1 MLVAP
6 KRKKKTKRSSRSK
19 RESLPS
25 VSPKNRKTIGLI
37 LATLFG
43 LLLLLGAFGLAGSA
57 GNALHSLNYR
67 VLGFAFIFTP
77 VALLSIP
84 LRRILKKEGKPQ
96 IKEVVSFVFFV
107 LSTLIL
113 LELIFPAKGYS
124 GLLGASLAG
133 PSQRIFGAILSGVV
147 MTGIA
152 IVSAIIIFDGKISLP
167 ARLRKSSEDEVK
179 DLDNVVDT
187 AVQKSNAHQE
197 VASDQ
202 EDASQAPEKEATYK
216 ITNGTSR
223 KKKEGEEEMS
233 VTISSAHDPNYEFP
247 PLSILNKNKGKPAVG
262 DIKASANVIKRTLQN
277 FRIEVEIDEI
287 SIGPTV
293 TRFAVKPAEGVKLSR
308 LSGLKNE
315 LALALAAHP
324 IRIEAPI
331 PGKSLVGIEIPNS
344 AKTMLGLGS
353 LLSEKEFTGND
364 KPLLAHLGH
373 GVSGKTVTMDI
384 SKMPHILIAGATG
397 AGKSGTVHAII
408 ASLLYRNAPENLR
421 FLMVDPK
428 RVELTLYNGIPHL
441 LTPVIKD
448 PKKAIVALKWAVK
461 EMERRYNVLEGEAV
475 RDIDSYHENIVKPAY
490 EGVSAEEGEDV
501 SLPEKMPYIV
511 VIIDEL
517 ADIMQMYP
525 KELEAGIVRLA
536 QMSRAVGIHL
546 ILSTQRP
553 EVNVITG
560 LIKAN
565 VPARI
570 ALRVTSQ
577 IDSRTILDTGG
588 AENLLGAGDMLY
600 RGGNMSKP
608 VRVQCGFMSEE
619 EVKKLVKFLKKNH
632 DHALYDEIN
641 LSEVEESSAMFGSS
655 VGNDDGDQED
665 ELYEDAYQTVLH
677 AGKASTSYLQ
687 RKLRVGY
694 ARAARL
700 MDMLEENGVI
710 GASQGSKPRDVLE
723 QFPPTETAEDSQ
735 YEEVIENYEDDHDDE
750 KSNY

>member
-1 MLVAP
+1 MPAMSAENK
-6 KRKKKTKRSSRSK
+6 KR
-19 RESLPS
+19 
-25 VSPKNRKTIGLI
+25 IGLI
-37 LATLFG
+37 GATLLG
-43 LLLLLGAFGLAGSA
+43 LLLLLGAFGLAGSV
-57 GNALHSLNYR
+57 GTALHKLNYR
-67 VLGFAFIFTP
+67 IFGFAFFFTP
-77 VALLSIP
+77 LFLLSVP
-84 LRRILKKEGKPQ
+84 VRRIMKKEGRPEW
-96 IKEVVSFVFFV
+96 KEVISFVFFV
-107 LSTLIL
+107 LGILIL
-113 LELIFPAKGYS
+113 IELLFPTKGYGGLIGS
-124 GLLGASLAG
+124 GLAG
-133 PSQRIFGAILSGVV
+133 PTERLFGAILSAVV
-147 MTGIA
+147 MA
-152 IVSAIIIFDGKISLP
+152 AVVVVSAIVIFDGRVNLP
-167 ARLRKSSEDEVK
+167 ARFRKDSDEESDIDDVVDSAVKDSNLPDEDETE
-179 DLDNVVDT
+179 DEDT
-187 AVQKSNAHQE
+187 EPSKPAKSENY
-197 VASDQ
+197 
-202 EDASQAPEKEATYK
+202 T
-216 ITNGTSR
+216 ITNGTT
-223 KKKEGEEEMS
+223 KKKKSDDEEEMS
-233 VTISSAHDPNYEFP
+233 MAIASHHDPNYEFP
-247 PLSILNKNKGKPAVG
+247 PLSILNKSKGKPAVG
-262 DIKASANVIKRTLQN
+262 DIKASANVIKRTLSN

-308 LSGLKNE
+308 ISGLKNE

-353 LLSEKEFTGND
+353 LLAENEFTGSD
-364 KPLLAHLGH
+364 KPLLSHLGH

-384 SKMPHILIAGATG
+384 AKMPHILIAGATG

-421 FLMVDPK
+421 FMMVDPK

-461 EMERRYNVLEGEAV
+461 EMERRYNVLESEAV

-490 EGVSAEEGEDV
+490 EGVSAEDGNDL

-565 VPARI
+565 IPARI

-577 IDSRTILDTGG
+577 IDSRTILDASG

-608 VRVQCGFMSEE
+608 VRVQCGFMSED
-619 EVKKLVKFLKKNH
+619 EVKKVVKFLKKNH
-632 DHALYDEIN
+632 DHELYDEIN
-641 LSEVEESSAMFGSS
+641 LSEVEESSAMFSGSI
-655 VGNDDGDQED
+655 GGDGGDEED
-665 ELYEDAYQTVLH
+665 ELYEDARETVIH
-677 AGKASTSYLQ
+677 AGKASTSYIQ

-710 GASQGSKPRDVLE
+710 GPAQGSKPREVLD
-723 QFPPTETAEDSQ
+723 QFPADDGMNDDSGLAADNDRYADPED
-735 YEEVIENYEDDHDDE
+735 YDDDE
-750 KSNY
+750 EDNY